1 MIHAPESYDVLVIG
15 GGPAG
20 STASTVL
27 AQHGRRVLL
36 LEREKF
42 PRYHIGESLL
52 PFCYFPLER
61 IGMIP
66 RMKASAFPRKYAVQ
80 FVTQDGRV
88 SAPFYFHKHMQHEA
102 AVTWQVLRSRFDQM
116 LLDNAREKGVEVREE
131 TEAVELLRED
141 GRVSG
146 AAARPNGGDRYEVRA
161 AMTIDA
167 SGRGALGIKQND
179 WRKWDPML
187 NKVAVWTYYHGAL
200 RDPGIDEG
208 STTVAYVPDRGWFW
222 YIPLPDD
229 MVSVGVVAERDYLF
243 DQGNDLATIFAREV
257 QKNTWIRDHLAAG
270 EPTGEYR
277 VTKEFSYRSQHCG
290 EDGLVLAGDAF
301 AFLDPVFSS
310 GVYLALRGGEL
321 AADHVEQALRANDVS
336 AARFESYAR
345 RMCYEIES
353 MRKLVYVFYDKAFS
367 FGKLVRANPE
377 IRGDLTDCLIGNLN
391 KDFERLFA
399 AVEQRAAVPP
409 ALAHGRPL
417 VKGLGAG
424 GWGSG
429 AGPMASTGRS
439 EHHPEV
445 SLEECS
451 ASRHAMHSDSQPPSP
466 AP

>member
-1 MIHAPESYDVLVIG
+1 VRVSG

-20 STASTVL
+20 TTASTVL
-27 AQHGRRVLL
+27 AQQGRRVLL
-36 LEREKF
+36 LEKEKF

-52 PFCYFPLER
+52 PFCYFPLQR
-61 IGMIP
+61 IGMIE

-131 TEAVELLRED
+131 TEAVGLLRED

-146 AAARPNGGDRYEVRA
+146 AAAQPNGGARYEVRA

-167 SGRGALGIKQND
+167 SGRGALSIKQND
-179 WRKWDPML
+179 WRKWDPLL
-187 NKVAVWTYYHGAL
+187 NKVAVWTYYRGAL

-208 STTVAYVPDRGWFW
+208 STTVAYLPDRGWFW
-222 YIPLPDD
+222 YIPLLDHL
-229 MVSVGVVAERDYLF
+229 VSVGVVAERDYLF
-243 DQGNDLATIFAREV
+243 DEGNDLAAIFAREV
-257 QKNTWIRDHLAAG
+257 QKNAWIRDHLAVG
-270 EPTGEYR
+270 EQTGEYR
-277 VTKEFSYRSQHCG
+277 VTKEFSYRSRHCG

-310 GVYLALRGGEL
+310 GVYLALRSGEL
-321 AADHVEQALRANDVS
+321 AADHVEQALRDNDVS
-336 AARFESYAR
+336 AARFDSYAQ
-345 RMCYEIES
+345 RMCHEIES

-391 KDFERLFA
+391 KDFQRLFA

-409 ALAHGRPL
+409 VLAHGRPL
-417 VKGLGAG
+417 VKKDEGGRMKEEDGNGGARC
-424 GWGSG
+424 
-429 AGPMASTGRS
+429 ARPTL
-439 EHHPEV
+439 HINH
-445 SLEECS
+445 
-451 ASRHAMHSDSQPPSP
+451 
-466 AP
+466 

>member
-1 MIHAPESYDVLVIG
+1 MIHVPESYDVLVIG

-36 LEREKF
+36 LEKEKF

-80 FVTQDGRV
+80 FVSQDGRV

-131 TEAVELLRED
+131 TEALELLREN

-146 AAARPNGGDRYEVRA
+146 VAARPNGGDRYEVRA

-179 WRKWDPML
+179 WRKWDPVL

-257 QKNTWIRDHLAAG
+257 QKNAWIRDHLAAG
-270 EPTGEYR
+270 KSTGEYR

-345 RMCYEIES
+345 RMCCEIES

-417 VKGLGAG
+417 VKSDQQPAF
-424 GWGSG
+424 SG
-429 AGPMASTGRS
+429 
-439 EHHPEV
+439 
-445 SLEECS
+445 
-451 ASRHAMHSDSQPPSP
+451 QPKAADRETLIAES
-466 AP
+466 